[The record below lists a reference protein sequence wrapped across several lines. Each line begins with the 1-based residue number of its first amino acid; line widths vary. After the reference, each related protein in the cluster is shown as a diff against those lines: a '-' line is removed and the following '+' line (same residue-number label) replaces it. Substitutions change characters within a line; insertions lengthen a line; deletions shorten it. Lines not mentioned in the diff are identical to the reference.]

1 MSSWLQ
7 RRSFEDISAF
17 CMFIG
22 YPRSGHS
29 LLGSFLDAHPD
40 AVIAH
45 ELDALDYVG
54 RGWTRNELFARIL
67 RHDHDFTRGGRTWSG
82 YDYNV
87 PGQWQGRYRTLRVI
101 GDKRGAI
108 STERISVS
116 PALLGQLEKL
126 VGVPVRLLHVVRN
139 PFDNIAT
146 MARRTGQPV
155 ELAADRYFALCD
167 TVAGIRAGRTTVLD
181 VRHEELV
188 ADPRAQ
194 LTQVVHWL
202 GLDASTS
209 YLDACTATVFDN
221 PRRTRHEVGWR
232 EELLTRVEAATR
244 EYDFLAGYTME
255 S

>member
-1 MSSWLQ
+1 
-7 RRSFEDISAF
+7 
-17 CMFIG
+17 
-22 YPRSGHS
+22 
-29 LLGSFLDAHPD
+29 
-40 AVIAH
+40 
-45 ELDALDYVG
+45 
-54 RGWTRNELFARIL
+54 
-67 RHDHDFTRGGRTWSG
+67 
-82 YDYNV
+82 
-87 PGQWQGRYRTLRVI
+87 
-101 GDKRGAI
+101 
-108 STERISVS
+108 
-116 PALLGQLEKL
+116 LLGQLEKL

-232 EELLTRVEAATR
+232 EGLLTRVEAATR